1 MDDPSKRLHKF
12 KNKELERKVFTHTSA
27 AISANRWAPDLKAP
41 HMDNQRLEFIGDAI
55 LKGSEADGGQQDSIL
70 TARTRP
76 DGTFD

>member
-1 MDDPSKRLHKF
+1 MDNPSKMLHKF

-55 LKGSEADGGQQDSIL
+55 LKGLGPVP
-70 TARTRP
+70 TRAAV
-76 DGTFD
+76 DNRIAC